1 MKQLAQEYRVSGEL
15 CRERAVM
22 LEREMRIR
30 QREGSM
36 GGMEAM
42 RLRRRIRTCRLHGSP
57 RMSADTACMNPW
69 RQIIAYDGELVSG
82 MV

>member
-42 RLRRRIRTCRLHGSP
+42 RLRRRIATLRSMWRDCSGTAAYLDNYYNGG
-57 RMSADTACMNPW
+57 MSIE
-69 RQIIAYDGELVSG
+69 RYI
-82 MV
+82 